1 MINYRDDQLPVIIL
15 PYMANGDL
23 KSFLRN
29 QRNQTEMQHNKF
41 PKGLNYTKLLYI
53 CLDIA
58 RGMEYL
64 HKKKFV
70 HRDLAARNC
79 VIDSAFTTYVAD
91 FGLSRDVYSRD
102 YYRMGLKAVKLPVK
116 WMSPESLND
125 GLYDEKTDVWAFG
138 VTCWEIFSLGRS
150 PYPAIDNA
158 DMLEHIENGYR
169 LKRPLLCEE
178 PMYDIMLSCWM
189 IDPEDRVTFSDI
201 VKSICVLLRKSED
214 NSDEEGPSHDYFIL
228 EESSEILERRTKE
241 IRNIS

>member
-1 MINYRDDQLPVIIL
+1 MIIKEKMNMYKQQFVRVLRSSSDIQYIDELGEGAFGKVYKGIWNTSNGEITVAIKTILKVNSIEEVEEFVSESAVMLDFDHPNVLKLLGVCFDTDDQLPVIIL

-125 GLYDEKTDVWAFG
+125 GLYDEKTDV
-138 VTCWEIFSLGRS
+138 V
-150 PYPAIDNA
+150 
-158 DMLEHIENGYR
+158 
-169 LKRPLLCEE
+169 
-178 PMYDIMLSCWM
+178 
-189 IDPEDRVTFSDI
+189 
-201 VKSICVLLRKSED
+201 
-214 NSDEEGPSHDYFIL
+214 
-228 EESSEILERRTKE
+228 
-241 IRNIS
+241 